1 MDLRREWDVIRF
13 AMGSAPH
20 FLTSISIPLYFIT
33 FLLRA
38 GGFLAEDKSLRCGVC
53 GYPNPHGATVCNECG
68 NKLVPSTDAGIEE
81 EEIDKL
87 LEDLGDL
94 GEPSAPPKDK
104 GGLDIE
110 KEIVDELLDS
120 LLVEE
125 EGAEEELFECP
136 MCGTSLSADAVVCS
150 NCGVEFGAPA
160 PPIEER
166 LPPPPGAEEAADEE
180 FEAPPKV
187 DVSDEDLSKVRGLS
201 GRMIDLVVI
210 ATIVGLLAVFFGFGM
225 YSATDISAVSLG
237 AFGGVAVGGMIAGLT
252 LFRISTSA
260 MAQGDRLVK
269 EGRYSDAIEY
279 YNRAIRMGSKP
290 SMAWSSKGVAFKRMK
305 EYEEALRCEDVAIQL
320 NANNEFAWCNK
331 GDVYF
336 KLGKYEKSV
345 ACYNKALDIRPR
357 YAIAWNNK
365 GAALARLDRFDEAKK
380 CHDKAIK
387 LKPKYIA
394 AWLNRGE
401 VLVRLGLRDEAEK
414 SLNRARSLGA

>member
-1 MDLRREWDVIRF
+1 M
-13 AMGSAPH
+13 
-20 FLTSISIPLYFIT
+20 
-33 FLLRA
+33 
-38 GGFLAEDKSLRCGVC
+38 AEDEALRCGVC
-53 GYPNPHGATVCNECG
+53 GYPNSPGTTVCNECG
-68 NKLVPSTDAGIEE
+68 NKLVPSPEAGIEE

-87 LEDLGDL
+87 LEDLGDF
-94 GEPSAPPKDK
+94 GEPPPPAKDK

-125 EGAEEELFECP
+125 EGEAKELFECP
-136 MCGTSLSADAVVCS
+136 MCGTTLPSDAVVCS
-150 NCGVEFGAPA
+150 NCGVEFEAPA
-160 PPIEER
+160 LPVEEG
-166 LPPPPGAEEAADEE
+166 LPPPPGVEEAVEE
-180 FEAPPKV
+180 ELEAPPKV
-187 DVSDEDLSKVRGLS
+187 EVSEVDASKLRGLS
-201 GRMIDLVVI
+201 GRMIDLVVVG
-210 ATIVGLLAVFFGFGM
+210 TIVALLAVFFGFGM
-225 YSATDISAVSLG
+225 YSATQISAFSLG
-237 AFGGVAVGGMIAGLT
+237 VFGAVALGGMAVGLM

-290 SMAWSSKGVAFKRMK
+290 SVAWSSKGVAFKRMK
-305 EYEEALRCEDVAIQL
+305 EYDEALRCEDIAIQM
-320 NANNEFAWCNK
+320 NPKNEFAWCNK
-331 GDVYF
+331 GDIYF
-336 KLGKYEKSV
+336 KVGKYNDAV
-345 ACYNKALDIRPR
+345 ACYDKALEIRPR

-365 GAALARLDRFDEAKK
+365 GAALARLDKFTDAKK

-401 VLVRLGLRDEAEK
+401 VLVRLGKRDEAER

>member
-1 MDLRREWDVIRF
+1 M
-13 AMGSAPH
+13 
-20 FLTSISIPLYFIT
+20 
-33 FLLRA
+33 
-38 GGFLAEDKSLRCGVC
+38 AEDESLRCSVC
-53 GYPNPHGATVCNECG
+53 GYPNPPGNAVCGECG
-68 NKLVPSTDAGIEE
+68 NKLVPSTEDSIEE
-81 EEIDKL
+81 DEIDKL
-87 LEDLGDL
+87 LEDLGEI
-94 GEPSAPPKDK
+94 GELSGPPKDK

-136 MCGTSLSADAVVCS
+136 MCGTTLSSDAAVCS
-150 NCGVEFGAPA
+150 NCGVEFGIPAPA
-160 PPIEER
+160 IDEE
-166 LPPPPGAEEAADEE
+166 LPPPPAGEVAEEEE
-180 FEAPPKV
+180 FEAPPSVEVSEV
-187 DVSDEDLSKVRGLS
+187 DVSKVRGMS
-201 GRMIDLVVI
+201 GRMIDFVVI
-210 ATIVGLLAVFFGFGM
+210 GTIVGLLAVFFGMGM
-225 YSATDISAVSLG
+225 YSATAISAVSLG
-237 AFGGVAVGGMIAGLT
+237 VFGAVAVAGMVVGLF

-290 SMAWSSKGVAFKRMK
+290 STAWSSKGVAFKRMK
-305 EYEEALRCEDVAIQL
+305 EYEEALRCEDIAIQM
-320 NANNEFAWCNK
+320 NEKNEFAWCNK

-336 KLGKYEKSV
+336 KLGKYKDAV
-345 ACYNKALDIRPR
+345 ACYDKALKIRPR

-365 GAALARLDRFDEAKK
+365 GAALARLDKFAEAKK

-401 VLVRLGLRDEAEK
+401 VLVRLGQRDEAEK